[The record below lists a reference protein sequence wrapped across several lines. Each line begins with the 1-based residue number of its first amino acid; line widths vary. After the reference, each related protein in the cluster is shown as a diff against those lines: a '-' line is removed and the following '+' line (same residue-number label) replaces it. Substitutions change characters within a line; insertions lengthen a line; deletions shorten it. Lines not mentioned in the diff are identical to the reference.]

1 MRWHQEGVMVTI
13 YQYINIKAVFNQYT
27 KTCQA
32 YNVLNVGVFFRES
45 CWSSEVLEE
54 DERTKEAF

>member
-1 MRWHQEGVMVTI
+1 MNALVSGRSYGK
-13 YQYINIKAVFNQYT
+13 NLSNNAAFNQYT

-45 CWSSEVLEE
+45 CWCWSSEVLEE

>member
-32 YNVLNVGVFFRES
+32 HDVLNVGFFLDKIVGLLRS
-45 CWSSEVLEE
+45 
-54 DERTKEAF
+54 